1 MDQITTRKCNRCGLE
16 KPTSDLVASKRYTG
30 GFMPLCKGCRNK
42 YWKKHRDDN
51 PDARRRHIETVLR
64 SKMLRAYGM
73 VAADYD
79 RMVKDQGGRCKLCG
93 SDSTGR
99 NDRYRFWNIDHCHKT
114 GRVRGLLCHFCNIT
128 LGKFEKLQ
136 DQVGLDAILAYLAEP
151 GGDLNVSPD
160 AQSQTA
166 PTVRRSS
173 RARA

>member
-16 KPTSDLVASKRYTG
+16 KPTSELVASKRYVG
-30 GFMPLCKGCRNK
+30 GFMPLCKPCRNQ
-42 YWKKHRDDN
+42 YWKRHFQKDDA
-51 PDARRRHIETVLR
+51 ARRRQIDRVLR
-64 SKMLRAYGM
+64 AKMLRSYGM

-79 RMVKDQGGRCKLCG
+79 RMLNEQGDRCKLCG
-93 SDSTGR
+93 STEKGR
-99 NDRYRFWNIDHCHKT
+99 KDRFRFWNIDHCHKT
-114 GRVRGLLCHFCNIT
+114 GRVRGLLCHTCNIT